1 MEPADYEI
9 LVDYAVAGFAELGV
23 VVDIDFVIVVR
34 VVLIGI
40 QRDIETLL
48 RGMFRINVGLWV
60 LNEPNE

>member
-34 VVLIGI
+34 VVLVGI

-48 RGMFRINVGLWV
+48 RGMFRINVGLV
-60 LNEPNE
+60 GVE

>member
-34 VVLIGI
+34 VVLVGI
-40 QRDIETLL
+40 QLDIETLL
-48 RGMFRINVGLWV
+48 RGMFRINVGLV
-60 LNEPNE
+60 GVE

>member
-34 VVLIGI
+34 VVLVGI

-48 RGMFRINVGLWV
+48 RGMFRMVLWV